1 MQFDRPI
8 PGQSLTTTPKAAPY
22 ERPPEITD
30 PTKALDFHLG
40 NLAKDG
46 AMDDIMYFLEKG
58 LDIQT
63 LVEGVLRSAVMEGMH
78 SIDVSLIVGPV
89 LHELIRGTAKRAGV
103 SFKEGFEQEDRN
115 QAIQYERD
123 MERSQKILIE
133 ELGGDEDSD
142 LMSLED
148 AQVDQTEE
156 LQEET
161 IPVEQEE
168 SQGLMARRA

>member
-1 MQFDRPI
+1 
-8 PGQSLTTTPKAAPY
+8 
-22 ERPPEITD
+22 
-30 PTKALDFHLG
+30 
-40 NLAKDG
+40 
-46 AMDDIMYFLEKG
+46 
-58 LDIQT
+58 
-63 LVEGVLRSAVMEGMH
+63 MEGMH

-133 ELGGDEDSD
+133 ELGGDEGSD
-142 LMSLED
+142 PMSLED

-156 LQEET
+156 SQEET